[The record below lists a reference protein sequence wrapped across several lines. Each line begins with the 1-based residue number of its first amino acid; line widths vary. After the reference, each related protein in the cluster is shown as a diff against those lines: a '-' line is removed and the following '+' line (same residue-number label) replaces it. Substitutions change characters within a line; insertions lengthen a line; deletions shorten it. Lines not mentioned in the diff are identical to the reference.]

1 MHINQSTD
9 GNRSP
14 LSYFDLSMLK
24 SLWTTAI
31 PITLQT
37 ILFSGKGV
45 IDVVML
51 GQLTEFDVAAAG
63 VATKIL
69 FVATILLSGIST
81 GGAMLAAQYF
91 GAKDKKGL
99 LRSITLTWGM
109 TSIMAVMCILLFS
122 LWGINIIHLA
132 SNEDTLSHLA
142 NTYLLF
148 AAPSLLFMAYQTS
161 IAAGL
166 RSIHHASTA
175 TFFSA
180 IGIVLNIAFNWLL
193 IFGYAGLPALGL
205 KGAALGTT
213 LAAMCEAVL
222 IWLFLKHQNS
232 VLVLHLNGFISNLT
246 WGDVKHFLSLSI
258 PTTLNFFLWAVGVFA
273 YTAIMG
279 QTGTE
284 GLVVLSII
292 SPIEAFSLSLLV
304 GIANASAVVVGNNL
318 GAKDYDRAYYQAI
331 FFAVIATL
339 ATMIVALT
347 LYSKKDVVLGLF
359 GALTPE
365 SYALAERFFLVLCIG
380 IVLRS
385 VPTVMVV
392 GVLRAGGDV
401 KFCLYQDLLT
411 QWCFGLPIAAF
422 FAIYLRFP
430 ADIVF
435 VAFFFE
441 AIFKWFACLY
451 RFKSRAWMNHLAK

>member
-91 GAKDKKGL
+91 GAKDKTGL

-166 RSIHHASTA
+166 RSIHHASTT

-258 PTTLNFFLWAVGVFA
+258 PTTLNFF
-273 YTAIMG
+273 
-279 QTGTE
+279 
-284 GLVVLSII
+284 
-292 SPIEAFSLSLLV
+292 SL
-304 GIANASAVVVGNNL
+304 G
-318 GAKDYDRAYYQAI
+318 YR
-331 FFAVIATL
+331 
-339 ATMIVALT
+339 
-347 LYSKKDVVLGLF
+347 
-359 GALTPE
+359 
-365 SYALAERFFLVLCIG
+365 CI
-380 IVLRS
+380 
-385 VPTVMVV
+385 
-392 GVLRAGGDV
+392 
-401 KFCLYQDLLT
+401 
-411 QWCFGLPIAAF
+411 
-422 FAIYLRFP
+422 
-430 ADIVF
+430 
-435 VAFFFE
+435 
-441 AIFKWFACLY
+441 CLY
-451 RFKSRAWMNHLAK
+451 RDNGTNRH